1 MYQQHGALLL
11 CKVRQRDS
19 MLWTLLSCG
28 AISSSISGSRSPR
41 SLARFLPPW
50 FPFSKRLGPAC
61 FADFFV
67 EQKKKVEPTFR
78 GKRQNPGKFRR
89 QSRGL
94 LRSFV
99 PSPAPHHSF
108 GPRVFAS
115 PNNTRA
121 SPPRGSEADDSGPP
135 PPAAVVLFPI
145 PLPGTPLLAALLSS
159 PPLQTLRKV
168 TEARACAQPPGHAV
182 PRTKRV

>member
-1 MYQQHGALLL
+1 MVPCCCARFDSETLCSGLSSLAVLSLLVSPGADLLARSL
-11 CKVRQRDS
+11 VS
-19 MLWTLLSCG
+19 FPP
-28 AISSSISGSRSPR
+28 GSRSQKGCV
-41 SLARFLPPW
+41 LLVLQIFLW
-50 FPFSKRLGPAC
+50 SR
-61 FADFFV
+61 
-67 EQKKKVEPTFR
+67 KKKW
-78 GKRQNPGKFRR
+78 
-89 QSRGL
+89 SRLFAGSAKIL
-94 LRSFV
+94 ENSEDKAEVCCVRSFL
-99 PSPAPHHSF
+99 SPAPHHSF